1 MLSIFRALKQER
13 IIFRN
18 PMAGLSLTTPV
29 RPPANVPSDQLSGLL
44 DRIPTALGRL
54 AVALVC
60 IHAVKGAEVRRLLLS
75 DYASPRGTLTIRRGE
90 HAHLLYLDRLTH
102 GLLTDWLSERTR
114 RWPVSPNLHL
124 LITTHSAHHPES
136 PPISYWGLRAPFDQ
150 AGVPPRRLWTD
161 RVLDEA
167 RTSADPVHLVRLFG
181 IHPNTAIRY
190 VQAAHPDKALPRIR

>member
-1 MLSIFRALKQER
+1 
-13 IIFRN
+13 
-18 PMAGLSLTTPV
+18 MAGLSLTTPV
-29 RPPANVPSDQLSGLL
+29 RPPANVPGDQLSGLL
-44 DRIPTALGRL
+44 NRVPTALGRL

-75 DYASPRGTLTIRRGE
+75 DCAAPRGAATIRRGE
-90 HAHLLYLDRLTH
+90 HAHTLYLDRLTLS
-102 GLLTDWLSERTR
+102 LLTDWLSERTR
-114 RWPVSPNLHL
+114 RWPVSPNPYL
-124 LITTHSAHHPES
+124 LITTTHPEL

-150 AGVPPRRLWTD
+150 AGVSPRRLWTD

-190 VQAAHPDKALPRIR
+190 VQAAHPDKALPPII